1 MKKVCV
7 FICVKF
13 KWWSK
18 RGLVN
23 ILNVCVY
30 VYSIFMFYNI
40 GYIFIMFVMFL
51 KFNVWVNGLVF
62 IKINKR

>member
-7 FICVKF
+7 FICFKF

-40 GYIFIMFVMFL
+40 GYIF